1 MDESHVTLPQVG
13 GMYGGDYSRKK
24 NLIDHGFRLPSAYDN
39 RPLRIDEF
47 QELIPQMLYVS
58 ATPGERELRHLA
70 EITNQPV
77 PEGLLHVPSGGGA
90 RKADIEKRK
99 KRTFLAETM
108 ENIDGVVQMEIRP
121 TGLLDPCLLYT
132 SPSPRDATLSRMP
145 SSA

>member
-1 MDESHVTLPQVG
+1 M
-13 GMYGGDYSRKK
+13 
-24 NLIDHGFRLPSAYDN
+24 
-39 RPLRIDEF
+39 RIDEF

-99 KRTFLAETM
+99 KRAFLAETM

-121 TGLLDPCLLYT
+121 TGLLDPMIEVRPTEGQVQDLEDEIRLRIKSNERVLVT
-132 SPSPRDATLSRMP
+132 VMTIKFAE
-145 SSA
+145 